1 MEEQEPT
8 GKPERKRK
16 RTGQLSGVQIMFA
29 AILAIGLALAINL
42 SSLINSAR
50 PLQEKFRQLSDE
62 ITRLEREQA
71 NLIVE
76 RDFARSDAYVES
88 WARNEGKMVRPGDVL
103 VIPVPSGLNLE
114 PTPVPEFSVA
124 VETTPPEPE
133 AWMLW
138 WALFFDTPPPN
149 LGGS

>member
-1 MEEQEPT
+1 MERIPPT
-8 GKPERKRK
+8 DKTDRKRK
-16 RTGQLSGVQIMFA
+16 RTGQLSGVQVMFA

-50 PLQEKFRQLSDE
+50 PLQEKHRQLSDE

-76 RDFARSDAYVES
+76 RDYARSDAYVEN
-88 WARNEGKMVRPGDVL
+88 WARNEGKMVKPGDVL
-103 VIPVPSGLNLE
+103 VVPVPSGLNLE
-114 PTPVPEFSVA
+114 ATPIPELGVA
-124 VETTPPEPE
+124 VETTLPEPE

-138 WALFFDTPPPN
+138 WALFFDSPPPAF
-149 LGGS
+149 GGS